1 MGMLDTIMSAGG
13 GDSVRQIAK
22 SFGISEGDA
31 TKAIGQLAPSIS
43 KGLQNNMASSD
54 GLGSLLGAL
63 GSGQHQRYVDNPEE
77 LTKNETVSEGN
88 NILGHIFGSKDV
100 SRNVAQSAAE
110 KTGLDSGMLKKMLPM
125 VAAMAMGS
133 LSKNNASSGLANQ
146 LTGDAS
152 SSGLSGMMSQFLDSD
167 NDGSVTDDLLNMA
180 KKLF

>member
-1 MGMLDTIMSAGG
+1 MGMLDSILAAGG
-13 GDSVRQIAK
+13 GDSVRQLAK

-43 KGLQNNMASSD
+43 KGLSNNISSSD
-54 GLGSLLGAL
+54 GIGAL
-63 GSGQHQRYVDNPEE
+63 MGALSSGQHQRFVDNPDE
-77 LTKNETVSEGN
+77 LTKSQTVTEGN

-110 KTGLDSGMLKKMLPM
+110 KTGMDSGMLKRMLPM

-133 LSKNNASSGLANQ
+133 LSKNTASSGLANQ

-152 SSGLSGMMSQFLDSD
+152 SSGLAGMMSSFLDSD
-167 NDGSVTDDLLNMA
+167 NDGNVADDLLNMA
-180 KKLF
+180 KKFF